1 MTLSHS
7 HDYKTATLLVAL
19 LACWLCA
26 GAQTRTVQLQSG
38 KLVYAITN
46 LGQSFNVVD
55 VATDVDLET
64 LMDCTHILTSDIKGD
79 TLKAGTE
86 IHVDVTYYP
95 NNDGDGSCSQLKLVS
110 NNCVTCVDGSQRLNH
125 EMQFKGTVEEFF
137 NKTAEDWNYDYTTR
151 KSPHHVSRT
160 FRVNHDIT
168 SEEALFYISV
178 TYYVRNNITVPY
190 DCAGGYDTQFAYAE
204 TVTARCVGSKPGE
217 EDAVVND
224 TTGVND
230 TSVLDGLDSIKQY
243 VDTDLFDTI
252 AQILGLDQH
261 ATPEEALVIGTLA
274 AILAILF
281 GGAGG
286 ALGGAGGALPPPIEG
301 APSGPPPI
309 ENPYQDVEDKYV
321 THYPDGSITVKDP
334 ITGEMRHYQPDGQG
348 GYDNPLGG
356 GFKSKEDMLN
366 HLAYLDRNSATLSQD
381 AATAAIN
388 KAQQHEQWEAKN
400 ARDRERG
407 CSDEMADYRDWKDNE
422 EKKQEQITKLA
433 RKYGVT
439 ADEESV
445 KRAIKLDQIKAG
457 IESAKQ
463 EAVAADQN
471 VTVVGLESTK
481 NVATTAL
488 ALIPLALSGAGTVSA
503 ATMANAKIVQ
513 SCYTMG
519 ASITGKVGDAYVKGE
534 DMGKAVVHG
543 TVTGAIDVAKNYAG
557 DIAGKAAGAVGGAS
571 KAVKTIV
578 NLGTEAAVVV
588 GGEGVKKG
596 YEEYAE
602 SGDLNKALDKALDAV
617 KDEGKKHIINKVAEV
632 GIDKLRGLASGK
644 TSVEGTRKHADATG
658 KTVTSRQQAVT
669 RTQQQVTSAKESV
682 AVTRKNV
689 EHSQQQLTAARG
701 KLNTANE
708 QLSTANKQ
716 MATAQQKL
724 GQAKTPAQA
733 SQAQAELTRAQQG
746 VAQAQQNVNQASR
759 ELQTAQRIDT
769 ATKRVAQHAENNLQK
784 TQFGAQKAQSDL
796 QAATAQHDQ
805 ALRDA
810 LAAEQRAQI
819 DKTVAH
825 ATGNDIVGGARAV
838 EEHLKNEGY
847 LPKDNK

>member
-1 MTLSHS
+1 MKISLSHY
-7 HDYKTATLLVAL
+7 YKVTAWLVTL

-95 NNDGDGSCSQLKLVS
+95 NNDGCSQLKLVS

-125 EMQFKGTVEEFF
+125 EMKFNGTVEEFF

-190 DCAGGYDTQFAYAE
+190 DCAGGYEKQFAYAE

-286 ALGGAGGALPPPIEG
+286 ALPPLIEG
-301 APSGPPPI
+301 APSGLPPI

-321 THYPDGSITVKDP
+321 TRDPDGSVTVRDP
-334 ITGEMRHYQPDGQG
+334 ITGEEKLYLPDGHG

-356 GFKSKEDMLN
+356 GFQSEQDMLE
-366 HLAYLDRNSATLSQD
+366 HLAYLDRNRDPLSQD
-381 AATAAIN
+381 AATAARN
-388 KAQQHEQWEAKN
+388 QAEQHAQWEEQSR
-400 ARDRERG
+400 RDAERG
-407 CSDEMADYRDWKDNE
+407 YSDESADYKKWRE
-422 EKKQEQITKLA
+422 EEE
-433 RKYGVT
+433 RKT
-439 ADEESV
+439 
-445 KRAIKLDQIKAG
+445 
-457 IESAKQ
+457 
-463 EAVAADQN
+463 
-471 VTVVGLESTK
+471 
-481 NVATTAL
+481 
-488 ALIPLALSGAGTVSA
+488 
-503 ATMANAKIVQ
+503 
-513 SCYTMG
+513 
-519 ASITGKVGDAYVKGE
+519 
-534 DMGKAVVHG
+534 
-543 TVTGAIDVAKNYAG
+543 
-557 DIAGKAAGAVGGAS
+557 
-571 KAVKTIV
+571 
-578 NLGTEAAVVV
+578 
-588 GGEGVKKG
+588 
-596 YEEYAE
+596 
-602 SGDLNKALDKALDAV
+602 
-617 KDEGKKHIINKVAEV
+617 
-632 GIDKLRGLASGK
+632 
-644 TSVEGTRKHADATG
+644 
-658 KTVTSRQQAVT
+658 
-669 RTQQQVTSAKESV
+669 
-682 AVTRKNV
+682 
-689 EHSQQQLTAARG
+689 
-701 KLNTANE
+701 
-708 QLSTANKQ
+708 
-716 MATAQQKL
+716 
-724 GQAKTPAQA
+724 
-733 SQAQAELTRAQQG
+733 
-746 VAQAQQNVNQASR
+746 
-759 ELQTAQRIDT
+759 
-769 ATKRVAQHAENNLQK
+769 
-784 TQFGAQKAQSDL
+784 
-796 QAATAQHDQ
+796 
-805 ALRDA
+805 
-810 LAAEQRAQI
+810 
-819 DKTVAH
+819 
-825 ATGNDIVGGARAV
+825 
-838 EEHLKNEGY
+838 
-847 LPKDNK
+847 